1 MRRVNIG
8 AGSAFWGDML
18 EPAVQ
23 LAERAEIG
31 YLGFDHLSELTMA
44 ILTRQ
49 RDRDPDKG
57 FIPDIVPWMEACLPP
72 ARERG
77 IVLTSNA
84 GGANPRAAA
93 REVAKVAR
101 AAGLSGTR
109 IGIVEGDD
117 LLPAL
122 DRLRADGVALENM
135 DTGEEGLDR
144 VANRIVAANAYLGA
158 DGILEQLQ
166 GDADVIVTGRVSDN
180 ALHVAPIMH
189 EFGWSYD
196 DDHVDRIA
204 AAITIGHLIEC
215 TACATGGMSNMWRIS
230 DRTWQVGFPIA
241 EIAED
246 GTATITKL
254 EGSGG
259 IVNEWTI
266 KEHLLYE
273 IIDPN
278 NYVMP
283 DGVADFTSVQL
294 DDLGGDRVA
303 VSGVRGAGRP
313 DRAKVCIGYRDG
325 YIGEGTIWYG
335 WPDALPK
342 AQAAARWIEQ
352 RFDEIGPKFEET
364 RIDFVGVNMM
374 QGATAPIRDIDH
386 NEVGLRVSAR
396 TAEREVAEIVRKE
409 VTHLWTLGAVGS
421 AVGVPPRVRPVIAL
435 WPTLVPWDYVD
446 VHTDQ
451 VVVN

>member
-1 MRRVNIG
+1 M
-8 AGSAFWGDML
+8 
-18 EPAVQ
+18 PA
-23 LAERAEIG
+23 API
-31 YLGFDHLSELTMA
+31 
-44 ILTRQ
+44 
-49 RDRDPDKG
+49 
-57 FIPDIVPWMEACLPP
+57 
-72 ARERG
+72 
-77 IVLTSNA
+77 
-84 GGANPRAAA
+84 PRAAA

-101 AAGLSGTR
+101 DAGLSGTR

-117 LLPAL
+117 LLPTL
-122 DRLRADGVALENM
+122 DRLRADGVTLENM

-144 VANRIVAANAYLGA
+144 ISNRIVAANAYLGA
-158 DGILEQLQ
+158 DGIIEQLQ
-166 GDADVIVTGRVSDN
+166 GDADVIVAGRVSDN

-196 DDHVDRIA
+196 DEHVDRIA
-204 AAITIGHLIEC
+204 AAITVGHLIEC

-294 DDLGGDRVA
+294 DDLGRRPRHRLGCARRRTA
-303 VSGVRGAGRP
+303 GPRQGLHRLPRRLHRRGHHL
-313 DRAKVCIGYRDG
+313 V
-325 YIGEGTIWYG
+325 W
-335 WPDALPK
+335 L
-342 AQAAARWIEQ
+342 ARCA
-352 RFDEIGPKFEET
+352 T
-364 RIDFVGVNMM
+364 
-374 QGATAPIRDIDH
+374 QGAS
-386 NEVGLRVSAR
+386 G
-396 TAEREVAEIVRKE
+396 
-409 VTHLWTLGAVGS
+409 GA
-421 AVGVPPRVRPVIAL
+421 L
-435 WPTLVPWDYVD
+435 D
-446 VHTDQ
+446 
-451 VVVN
+451 